1 MALIGR
7 TEEEACRRVTVG
19 LGKNFA
25 TPWLA
30 RPSAA
35 LDVRP
40 ASRPLSRIVVR
51 RGHRVLSPVRPN
63 AGIEAVYAARLAAL
77 LRDVDASVRYW
88 VGSAY
93 RRAEPQLDLLI
104 GSMAADAATA
114 DLEKVLR
121 ALRRRWEP
129 KFNQLARDLAQYF
142 VTKAADRS
150 DAELKKLLKR
160 AGFTV
165 EFKLTA
171 PVREVMRATVAENVS
186 LIRSIPQQ
194 YLTRVEGAVMRS
206 VVAGRDLKSLTD
218 EHRADAWNRLRRL
231 HDTDLLIGFKKLD
244 WPRGPLGSWVLF
256 SRGEWAYRAQW
267 DKGQPDLWELGA
279 GRGALWIEEIR
290 DRAHIAE
297 MARRPG

>member
-1 MALIGR
+1 M
-7 TEEEACRRVTVG
+7 TVG

-218 EHRADAWNRLRRL
+218 ELADSYDVSRRRAE
-231 HDTDLLIGFKKLD
+231 LIARDQNAKATGAIQKIRYLEI
-244 WPRGPLGSWVLF
+244 GV
-256 SRGEWAYRAQW
+256 ERAIW
-267 DKGQPDLWELGA
+267 MHSHA
-279 GRGALWIEEIR
+279 GREP
-290 DRAHIAE
+290 
-297 MARRPG
+297 RPSHLANDGKEYDVRTGWYDPDEGKFIFPGWLINCRCSSRPILP